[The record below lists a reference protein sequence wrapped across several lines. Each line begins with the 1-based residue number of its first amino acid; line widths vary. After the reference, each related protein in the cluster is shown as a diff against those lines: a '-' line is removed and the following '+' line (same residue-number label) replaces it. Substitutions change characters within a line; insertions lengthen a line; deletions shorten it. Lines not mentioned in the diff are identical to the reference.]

1 MWWKIFIWRLKL
13 FEFLFLKD
21 YLGEI
26 FQLSKY
32 RIKKNQNRMFWN
44 KKKY

>member
-1 MWWKIFIWRLKL
+1 MSSYLL
-13 FEFLFLKD
+13 LKD

-44 KKKY
+44 KKNIKRKFSKQTTA